1 MANKPA
7 QLTSMLNPPPTSPPS
22 MLSNRVNLKVH
33 TRPLRPP
40 AKSPHGQSRR
50 AHELEIERIVA
61 EEKGG
66 DGAFSIVYRAKGTT
80 SLYEEVA
87 IKVVRKFEMN
97 IKQSTL
103 LPAKKANRRQ
113 LGNEDMVNEGEFIPG
128 EGAGGI
134 GVVRIADFGLSKV
147 ISDSQTVTPCGTVG
161 YTAPETVKDER
172 YSKSV
177 DIWALGCVLYTLL
190 CGFPPF
196 YDESAHNL
204 ISRLLTMDSDQQYPI
219 KEFLAHPWIRQTD
232 EQSEVATDAPPPATY
247 LSLRH
252 VQKQSGYLC
261 SRPGLLRRLQR
272 SSVRPALGGLE
283 ASDRLPL
290 SQSHQPWFNK
300 VWEK

>member
-22 MLSNRVNLKVH
+22 MLSNRVNLK
-33 TRPLRPP
+33 PP

-61 EEKGG
+61 EEK
-66 DGAFSIVYRAKGTT
+66 AGTSNLKT
-80 SLYEEVA
+80 HSA
-87 IKVVRKFEMN
+87 I
-97 IKQSTL
+97 QSTL

-190 CGFPPF
+190 LACGQYTFLSLWW
-196 YDESAHNL
+196 DDISKSAHNL
-204 ISRLLTMDSDQQYPI
+204 ISRLLTMDSDQRYPI